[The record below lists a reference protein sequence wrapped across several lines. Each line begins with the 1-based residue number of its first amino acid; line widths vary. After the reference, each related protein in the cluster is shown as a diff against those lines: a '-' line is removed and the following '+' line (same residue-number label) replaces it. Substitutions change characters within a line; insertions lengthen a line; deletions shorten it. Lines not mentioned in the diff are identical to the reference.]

1 MGNNYAII
9 AATSL
14 ACKSKIITWN
24 PKDFQL
30 IKGVECINP
39 HTI

>member
-1 MGNNYAII
+1 MGKNYAII

-14 ACKSKIITWN
+14 AHNSIIITRN
-24 PKDFQL
+24 LKDFQ
-30 IKGVECINP
+30 IVEGGECINP